1 MNMKYISSIL
11 TMFFLCLVSCN
22 NIEEITDSGK
32 NNDKVCIF
40 TEFSDK
46 TVNTRSVSIPATHQ
60 LRCIIEVWTKGNNQ
74 TLSFRKEVAV
84 EAGILPQFE
93 FSLPNGDYECLMWAD
108 CIKKEA
114 EAVRV
119 ETSNGLTYEHFA
131 DDFYRTDNL
140 HQITIK
146 DKTARNLFDT
156 DLCDAFFASVDLEKG
171 SGNLSET
178 LKLKRPFAKLI
189 VKENELD
196 KLAQLKKMKVIY
208 TVPAGFNV
216 SVGEPLPGTLRA
228 EYEKIF
234 TEYDTSVLFT
244 NYIFSYAGN
253 EGKLGKMSLLFTTD
267 DEISY
272 EVAEGVIPLRRNE
285 KISASG
291 NLIASGTIKPDEPIG
306 DPQIGDYFFIDG
318 TWGASLT
325 DENKD
330 KCIGIIFATGQ
341 QEGDDISN
349 YGEAGKEKEILG
361 YVMALKNMDDN
372 KRPMFYDGAGPEQ
385 QFAKIEGAEL
395 EAEKEK
401 FNGYTNTKNFLGSDL
416 YKDNAGVYLALTI
429 FDTWEKTASKPQKN
443 ASDWYIPS
451 FNQLIK
457 MVGGC
462 YGYSNF
468 GNKSVYTKHI
478 EKNTILETALKNA
491 IESGVA
497 EDFVRDQRERPVQCS
512 TICEKADVLV
522 VRYNPTK
529 PQEITVK
536 TESGQGHIRPA
547 LTILK

>member
-22 NIEEITDSGK
+22 NMEEITGNGK
-32 NNDKVCIF
+32 HNDKVCIF

-46 TVNTRSVSIPATHQ
+46 IAETRAVSIPSTHQ

-84 EAGILPQFE
+84 EAGTLPQFE

-108 CIKKEA
+108 CIEKGA
-114 EAVRV
+114 ETVRM
-119 ETSNGLTYEHFA
+119 ETSNGLAYEHFP
-131 DDFYRTDNL
+131 DIFYQTDNL

-146 DKTARNLFDT
+146 DKTAQNLFDT
-156 DLCDAFFASVDLEKG
+156 DLCDAFFASIDLEKG

-196 KLAQLKKMKVIY
+196 KFAQLQKMKVVY

-216 SVGEPLPGTLRA
+216 FAGEPLPSTLRA
-228 EYEKIF
+228 EYEKSF

-244 NYIFSYAGN
+244 NYIFAYSNN
-253 EGKLGKMSLLFTTD
+253 EGKLGKMNLLFTTD
-267 DEISY
+267 SEVSY
-272 EVAEGVIPLRRNE
+272 EVAEGIIPIRRNE
-285 KISASG
+285 MINANG
-291 NLIASGTIKPDEPIG
+291 NLIASGTVKPEEPIG
-306 DPQIGDYFFIDG
+306 DPQIGDYFFVDG
-318 TWGASLT
+318 TWSASLT
-325 DENKD
+325 DDNKE
-330 KCIGIIFATGQ
+330 KCIGIVFAIGQ

-349 YGEAGKEKEILG
+349 YGEVGKDKKILG

-372 KRPMFYDGAGPEQ
+372 KRPMFYDGAAPEQ
-385 QFAKIEGAEL
+385 KFAKIEGAEL

-401 FNGYTNTKNFLGSDL
+401 FNGYTNTNYFLESDL
-416 YKDNAGVYLALTI
+416 YKNNARVYWALTV
-429 FDTWEKTASKPQKN
+429 FDTWEKTAVKPQKN
-443 ASDWYIPS
+443 ASNWYIPS

-491 IESGVA
+491 IDRGIA
-497 EDFVRDQRERPVQCS
+497 EDFVKDQRERPIQCS
-512 TICEKADVLV
+512 TICERADVLV

-529 PQEITVK
+529 PEEITVK